1 MLEILSQ
8 GLPGFLTPQ
17 ALMMVTVGT
26 FAGLI
31 IGVLP
36 GLGPLMGIVLLT
48 PIAVY
53 LDQVAAMSLLVAVYV
68 GGSCGGAVSAI
79 LLRIPGTPLAAAT
92 LLDGYPM
99 AAKGKSGEAI
109 GLAVAASAVGGIIGG
124 IFLVFLSPLLAN
136 VALKFGPFEYFAITL
151 MGLLSVSIVSQGS
164 AVKGLTV
171 AALGLFIA
179 TFGADK
185 FSQYNRFTFGT
196 DALLGGFH
204 IVAVIVGLFA
214 FSEMFLEIERG
225 GLDEKKDGQAGR
237 VPFFKSLGALV
248 PRWKNLLRSSTVG
261 TLFGILPGA
270 GGVISSFTSYAI
282 AKSNAGPDEKFGE
295 GEPNGVI
302 ATESAN
308 NACCGGALIPSFALG
323 VPGDAAAA
331 VLMGSLILIGYFPGP
346 TLFENHIDIVGGIFL
361 AYLFANVA
369 LAFLGIWLAPLFAFT
384 LRIKKRQLI
393 PIITVLAIVGTF
405 SIRWSV
411 FDLWTML
418 GFGIIG
424 YLLRRANY
432 PLAPVVIGLVLGP
445 ICEENL
451 RRSLLFSN
459 GDYGIFFE
467 RPISATIMAINVAV
481 FTWIFVP
488 PALKAKLM
496 FWKSAE
502 VVKGSNQ

>member
-1 MLEILSQ
+1 MFDILAL
-8 GLPGFLTPQ
+8 GLPGFLNFQ
-17 ALMMVTVGT
+17 VLLMVTLGT
-26 FAGLI
+26 IGGLL

-48 PIAVY
+48 PIVFY
-53 LDQVAAMSLLVAVYV
+53 LNQVAAMGLLVAVYV

-92 LLDGYPM
+92 LLDGFPM
-99 AAKGKSGEAI
+99 AAGGKSGEAI
-109 GLAVAASAVGGIIGG
+109 GLAVAASAVGGMIGG
-124 IFLVFLSPLLAN
+124 MFLVFVSPLLAAI
-136 VALKFGPFEYFAITL
+136 ALRFGPFEYFALTI
-151 MGLLSVSIVSQGS
+151 MGMISVSVVSRGS
-164 AVKGLTV
+164 ALKGLTV

-185 FSQYNRFTFGT
+185 FSMYNRFTFGN

-225 GLDEKKDGQAGR
+225 GLNDKKDSTAGR
-237 VPFFKSLGALV
+237 VPFLASLSRLV
-248 PRWKNLLRSSTVG
+248 PRWVNVARSSLIG

-270 GGVISSFTSYAI
+270 GGVISAFTSYAV
-282 AKSNAGPDEKFGE
+282 AKSHARPGEEFGK

-302 ATESAN
+302 ATEAAN
-308 NACCGGALIPSFALG
+308 NACCGGALIPSLALA

-346 TLFENHIDIVGGIFL
+346 TLFENHLDIVGGIFL

-369 LAFLGIWLAPLFAFT
+369 LLFFGIWLAPIFAYA
-384 LRIKKRQLI
+384 LRIRKRQLV
-393 PIITVLAIVGTF
+393 PIVIVLAIVGTYAIQW
-405 SIRWSV
+405 SI

-418 GFGIIG
+418 GFGILG
-424 YLLRRANY
+424 YILRRAGY
-432 PLAPVVIGLVLGP
+432 PLAPIVIGLVLGP

-451 RRSLLFSN
+451 RRSLIFSG
-459 GDYGIFFE
+459 GDYAIFFQ
-467 RPISATIMAINVAV
+467 RPISAAIMTINIVVILWVML
-481 FTWIFVP
+481 
-488 PALKAKLM
+488 PANLKARVLPDRHET
-496 FWKSAE
+496 SSSE
-502 VVKGSNQ
+502 

>member
-1 MLEILSQ
+1 MFEILAQ
-8 GLPGFLTPQ
+8 GLPGFLTTQ
-17 ALMMVTVGT
+17 ALMMVTLGT
-26 FAGLI
+26 LAGLI

-48 PIAVY
+48 PVAIY

-92 LLDGYPM
+92 LLDGHPM
-99 AAKGKSGEAI
+99 AAKGRGGEAI
-109 GLAVAASAVGGIIGG
+109 GLAVAASSVGGMIGG
-124 IFLVFLSPLLAN
+124 MFLIFLSPLLAD
-136 VALKFGPFEYFAITL
+136 VALKFGPFEYFAVTL
-151 MGLLSVSIVSQGS
+151 LGLLSVSVVSRGS
-164 AVKGLTV
+164 AAKGLTV

-185 FSQYNRFTFGT
+185 FSQYNRFTFDT

-225 GLDEKKDGQAGR
+225 GLDDRKKQASER
-237 VPFFKSLGALV
+237 VPFLSSIAALV
-248 PRWKNLLRSSTVG
+248 PRWLNLLRSSLIG
-261 TLFGILPGA
+261 TFFGILPGA

-282 AKSNAGPDEKFGE
+282 AKSNARPDEKFGE

-369 LAFLGIWLAPLFAFT
+369 LVFLGIWLAPLFAFT
-384 LRIKKRQLI
+384 LRIRKRQLI
-393 PIITVLAIVGTF
+393 PIITVLAIVGTY

-418 GFGIIG
+418 GFGILG
-424 YLLRRANY
+424 YILRRAGY

-451 RRSLLFSN
+451 RRSLLFSG

-467 RPISATIMAINVAV
+467 RPISATIMTINITVLA
-481 FTWIFVP
+481 WIFVP
-488 PALKAKLM
+488 SRLKERVAV
-496 FWKSAE
+496 WRVSRESAGE
-502 VVKGSNQ
+502 G

>member
-1 MLEILSQ
+1 
-8 GLPGFLTPQ
+8 
-17 ALMMVTVGT
+17 MVTLGT
-26 FAGLI
+26 LAGLI

-48 PIAVY
+48 PVAIY

-92 LLDGYPM
+92 LLDGFPM
-99 AAKGKSGEAI
+99 AVKGRGGEAI
-109 GLAVAASAVGGIIGG
+109 GLAVASSSVGGMIGG
-124 IFLVFLSPLLAN
+124 LFLVFLSPLLAD
-136 VALKFGPFEYFAITL
+136 VALKFGPFEYFAVTL
-151 MGLLSVSIVSQGS
+151 LGLLSVSVVSRGS

-225 GLDEKKDGQAGR
+225 GLDDKKDRTTGR
-237 VPFFKSLGALV
+237 VPFLSSLGMLV
-248 PRWKNLLRSSTVG
+248 PRWFNLLRSSVIG
-261 TLFGILPGA
+261 TFFGILPGA

-282 AKSNAGPDEKFGE
+282 AKSNAKPGEKFGE

-369 LAFLGIWLAPLFAFT
+369 LVFLGIWLAPLFAFT

-393 PIITVLAIVGTF
+393 PIITVLAIVGTY

-418 GFGIIG
+418 GFGILG
-424 YLLRRANY
+424 YILRRAGY

-451 RRSLLFSN
+451 RRSLLFSG

-467 RPISATIMAINVAV
+467 RPICAVIMAINIVVFAWIWVPAKVKARVA
-481 FTWIFVP
+481 
-488 PALKAKLM
+488 
-496 FWKSAE
+496 FWRAPGAVAGDNE
-502 VVKGSNQ
+502 